1 MLIPAVHQLKERRVD
16 RYCFGGSIGE
26 DGDKEERIGGEDG
39 DKEERIGTMSSRK
52 MSRRIVV
59 INKGDLERLYNG
71 SLLTCHCLVEK
82 ESHG

>member
-16 RYCFGGSIGE
+16 RYCFGGSI
-26 DGDKEERIGGEDG
+26 GEDG